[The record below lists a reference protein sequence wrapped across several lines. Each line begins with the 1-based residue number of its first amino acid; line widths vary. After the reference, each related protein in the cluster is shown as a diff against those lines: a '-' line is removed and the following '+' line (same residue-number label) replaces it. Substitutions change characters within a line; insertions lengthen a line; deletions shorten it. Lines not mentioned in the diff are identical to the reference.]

1 MLIAYLVNTLISC
14 DFSTLIYDGKNGF
27 KIISQVISMIAS
39 YTSLRDNHHNQLFQY
54 LIFFDL
60 KDRAVLASLAAGGS
74 QC

>member
-1 MLIAYLVNTLISC
+1 MLIANFVNTLISC
-14 DFSTLIYDGKNGF
+14 DFSTLICGGKNGF
-27 KIISQVISMIAS
+27 KIISHVISTIVL
-39 YTSLRDNHHNQLFQY
+39 YTCLSENYHNQLFQY

>member
-1 MLIAYLVNTLISC
+1 MLIAYLVDTLISC

-39 YTSLRDNHHNQLFQY
+39 YTSLCDNHHNQLFQY

>member
-1 MLIAYLVNTLISC
+1 MLIANLVNTIISG

-27 KIISQVISMIAS
+27 KIISQVISTIAS
-39 YTSLRDNHHNQLFQY
+39 YTCLSDNHHNQLFQY